1 VIDLTTT
8 NALLGILAAVAVL
21 QTTGLIVGAVMVSRA
36 WRRGLERLDQIER
49 GLEEKLAP
57 AAARAQVVFDR
68 LDRVTE
74 RVDAGAEK
82 LDHALAVTARG
93 AGVAMAAVNG
103 NVRRT
108 AMLAAAVASGGR
120 AALRAWRAGAA
131 RQPRREPVFLPSSV
145 TAARVPSGPVNHNT
159 HSRTEEHHV
168 SIRG

>member
-36 WRRGLERLDQIER
+36 YQRGLERLEQIER
-49 GLEEKLAP
+49 ELEEKLAP
-57 AAARAQVVFDR
+57 AAARAQMVFDR

-120 AALRAWRAGAA
+120 AALRAWRAGATR
-131 RQPRREPVFLPSSV
+131 RQPRREPVFLPASV
-145 TAARVPSGPVNHNT
+145 TAARVPSGPVNHNPL
-159 HSRTEEHHV
+159 SRTEEHHV
-168 SIRG
+168 SI